1 VWSYKVGTLLVGYP
15 FARLGYA
22 LFLQGVKG
30 EFNFGMEL
38 KGAKATMAS
47 ASPGL
52 FLILMGTAIISVGLY
67 RGLDLQIERTSPTPA
82 ALSSPRATPASLE
95 ETNSTSCEA
104 KVADPTRESDVN
116 CSCPTK

>member
-1 VWSYKVGTLLVGYP
+1 MAFFFLWSYKIGTLLVGYL

-52 FLILMGTAIISVGLY
+52 FLILMGSTIVSIGLY
-67 RGLDLQIERTSPTPA
+67 KGLDFEIARTPPPA
-82 ALSSPRATPASLE
+82 AAMRAYPDPLPEPAVRPLPPMPKPKE
-95 ETNSTSCEA
+95 
-104 KVADPTRESDVN
+104 
-116 CSCPTK
+116 